1 MGGGHV
7 ARVLVVEDDESTR
20 ELLSSVLADEGY
32 LVITAQDGADAL
44 HHLRRDRPNLILLD
58 LVMPHMDGWEF
69 AAAYRR
75 IPGPHA
81 PIIMLTALSADAD
94 QERGRQ
100 LGAEDYVTKPF
111 LIKDLVRRMEAVLRR
126 HADTEAL
133 PS

>member
-1 MGGGHV
+1 MGGGHA

-81 PIIMLTALSADAD
+81 PIIMLTALSAEAD
-94 QERGRQ
+94 RERGRQ

-111 LIKDLVRRMEAVLRR
+111 LIKDLVGRMQAVLRR
-126 HADTEAL
+126 HGDTEAL
-133 PS
+133 PG

>member
-1 MGGGHV
+1 MGGGHP

-58 LVMPHMDGWEF
+58 LVMTHMDGWEF

-111 LIKDLVRRMEAVLRR
+111 LIKDLVGRMEAVLRR

-133 PS
+133 PG